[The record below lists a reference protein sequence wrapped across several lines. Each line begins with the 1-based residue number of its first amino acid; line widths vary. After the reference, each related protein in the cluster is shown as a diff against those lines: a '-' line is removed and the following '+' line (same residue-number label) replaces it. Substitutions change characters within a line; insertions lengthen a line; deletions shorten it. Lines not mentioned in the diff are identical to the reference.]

1 MKRERKRRKEERR
14 MMKEVLCHGQGHTGK
29 AAVQISFPL
38 HCDSTSGALHGPVQL
53 NSGTE
58 NILL

>member
-1 MKRERKRRKEERR
+1 